1 MGRPKKKG
9 LDYFSLDTTWD
20 TSMRLLKA
28 KFGLEGIGCMIELYK
43 TIYQEGYYIQWDADA
58 KLLFSCE
65 HHISIDRLDDI
76 IQEAFQR
83 EMLDQ
88 TMFKVHRILTS
99 RGIQKRWKFIMAS
112 MKRTD
117 TEIESLYDLLS
128 IKQIA
133 GQQFDNFVEAKEKTP
148 LNSDFIGV
156 NTEETIINSGFSA
169 QRKGKEKKGNET
181 KRKESIEGV
190 FFSGLN
196 PEQSNQES
204 DFPFRDPP
212 LVQNPNRVNTD
223 TTNRIETARTIWN
236 ATDGLP
242 KYRFMAISIPP
253 DNLHPIL
260 RMLGQ
265 YSDDEVQ
272 QAIRNYAD
280 IISRSDLNPFPKYT
294 NFAGFLAKGIELYC
308 DEAKPYERCK
318 KASGFET
325 AQEKEDRER
334 KAALAYSRK
343 LDEEYQR
350 QQELAECE
358 DD

>member
-1 MGRPKKKG
+1 
-9 LDYFSLDTTWD
+9 
-20 TSMRLLKA
+20 
-28 KFGLEGIGCMIELYK
+28 
-43 TIYQEGYYIQWDADA
+43 
-58 KLLFSCE
+58 
-65 HHISIDRLDDI
+65 
-76 IQEAFQR
+76 
-83 EMLDQ
+83 
-88 TMFKVHRILTS
+88 
-99 RGIQKRWKFIMAS
+99 

-148 LNSDFIGV
+148 FNSDFIGV
-156 NTEETIINSGFSA
+156 NTEETIINSGLSA

-190 FFSGLN
+190 FFSELN

-212 LVQNPNRVNTD
+212 PVQTSNRVSSD
-223 TTNRIETARTIWN
+223 TTNRIETARSIWN

-280 IISRSDLNPFPKYT
+280 IISRADLNPFPKYT

>member
-1 MGRPKKKG
+1 VRLPGMSDNKKYYYMKVKETFFDSEEMKI
-9 LDYFSLDTTWD
+9 LE
-20 TSMRLLKA
+20 SMQNGIEYQNLYIKLCLLSLKA
-28 KFGLEGIGCMIELYK
+28 NGELIFKSMIPYDIAMLSTVLRVNIDTVKTGIELFK
-43 TIYQEGYYIQWDADA
+43 RLG
-58 KLLFSCE
+58 LV
-65 HHISIDRLDDI
+65 SIL
-76 IQEAFQR
+76 ENGSLY
-83 EMLDQ
+83 MLDIQ
-88 TMFKVHRILTS
+88 TLVGKSSTEAERVSEHR
-99 RGIQKRWKFIMAS
+99 
-112 MKRTD
+112 KRTKD
-117 TEIESLYDLLS
+117 VQMYDKCTKNVEQMLRSCTPELELEKEIEKDT
-128 IKQIA
+128 K
-133 GQQFDNFVEAKEKTP
+133 
-148 LNSDFIGV
+148 
-156 NTEETIINSGFSA
+156 
-169 QRKGKEKKGNET
+169 KEKKT
-181 KRKESIEGV
+181 KQPESV
-190 FFSGLN
+190 FFQESN
-196 PEQSNQES
+196 QVQSIQES

-212 LVQNPNRVNTD
+212 PIQNPNRVNTD